1 MRDHVSRVARTCFF
15 HLRRLRSLRRQLGR
29 DVTARLVSALVLS
42 RLDCCNAILV
52 ACRST
57 ADQHEWSSICDCICD
72 HVTPALLEL
81 HWLPIAERID
91 FKLYVCWFTRHLLGM
106 HHSALRTLSGQWL
119 ICHPKPHCGQHIVAI
134 CMCHEHVEG
143 SETERLPLRPHAC
156 GIVYLLTSNFTGR
169 RQHLSNAVLELFYLT
184 GASLNI
190 CKWLCNALPVF

>member
-42 RLDCCNAILV
+42 RLDYCNAILV
-52 ACRST
+52 GLPQT
-57 ADQHEWSSICDCICD
+57 TLSSLQRVLHAAARMVLNLRPCD

-91 FKLYVCWFTRHLLGM
+91 FKLCLLVHKALVGHAPQYIADLIRPVADLPSRASLQQHL
-106 HHSALRTLSGQWL
+106 
-119 ICHPKPHCGQHIVAI
+119 VAI
-134 CMCHEHVEG
+134 CMCHEHVGG

-156 GIVYLLTSNFTGR
+156 GIVYLLTSNSTGR
-169 RQHLSNAVLELFYLT
+169 RQHLSNAVLKLFYLT
-184 GASLNI
+184 GASPNI
-190 CKWLCNALPVF
+190 CK